1 MGKINVPLD
10 QIVQRISF
18 GMIALFGLIVLSGFV
33 ISAEQDISANEGMLM
48 SLSFATHIE
57 PDKLSEANLTAKYYL
72 SHWVLQA
79 RY

>member
-33 ISAEQDISANEGMLM
+33 ISAEQDISLM
-48 SLSFATHIE
+48 R
-57 PDKLSEANLTAKYYL
+57 
-72 SHWVLQA
+72 VC
-79 RY
+79 